1 MKSKKATVQL
11 ARLKPLPRALCK
23 RLPSNLLTLLELS
36 ISLVDV
42 VDDLGQLNTYAP
54 HFFCLSCAKVVQAK
68 KVKD

>member
-11 ARLKPLPRALCK
+11 AGIKPLPRALCK

-42 VDDLGQLNTYAP
+42 VDDPGQLNTYAP
-54 HFFCLSCAKVVQAK
+54 HFFVSVAPKLCKRK
-68 KVKD
+68 K